1 MAVDGNLH
9 SSTNQIQNQGTFA
22 AGAVFAAE
30 SCPQI
35 REMKPESAPRRL
47 PRVAFSL
54 SRDKRAKRLSMAKSS
69 FSSEIRHVS

>member
-22 AGAVFAAE
+22 AGAVVAAE

-35 REMKPESAPRRL
+35 REMKPESAPRRFL
-47 PRVAFSL
+47 WLTFSL
-54 SRDKRAKRLSMAKSS
+54 SVRQKSRAIVYGEKQL
-69 FSSEIRHVS
+69 FV